1 MSSNTPEILGAEAI
15 AHKVQRLAWDLYD
28 RHSKAEQL
36 YVVGIQGNGYWL
48 AQQLVGKLNAISD
61 IKIEL
66 MELALDKSD
75 PKPADMQIDLPSS
88 AHVALVDDV
97 LNSGRTLL
105 WAVIKLM
112 EFHPQQLSTT
122 VLVDRSHKRYPVKAD
137 IKGLSL
143 STTLQETV
151 KLNVENGAAVNV
163 CLV

>member
-15 AHKVQRLAWDLYD
+15 AHKVQRLAWELYD

-48 AQQLVGKLNAISD
+48 AQQLVAKLNAISD

-75 PKPADMQIDLPSS
+75 PKPADMQIDLPSG

-112 EFHPQQLSTT
+112 EFHPLQLSTT

>member
-15 AHKVQRLAWDLYD
+15 AHKVQRLAWELYD

-48 AQQLVGKLNAISD
+48 AQQLVAKLNTISD
-61 IKIEL
+61 MKIEL

-75 PKPADMQIDLPSS
+75 PKPADMQIDLPSG

>member
-1 MSSNTPEILGAEAI
+1 MSSNTPEILGTEAI
-15 AHKVQRLAWDLYD
+15 AHKVQRLAWELYD

-48 AQQLVGKLNAISD
+48 AEQLVTKLNAISD

-75 PKPADMQIDLPSS
+75 PKPADMQIDLPSG

>member
-15 AHKVQRLAWDLYD
+15 AHKVQRLAWELYD

-151 KLNVENGAAVNV
+151 KLNVENGTAVNV

>member
-15 AHKVQRLAWDLYD
+15 AHKVQRLAWELYD

-48 AQQLVGKLNAISD
+48 AKQLVGKLNAISD

-66 MELALDKSD
+66 MELALEKSD
-75 PKPADMQIDLPSS
+75 PKPADMKIDLPSG

>member
-15 AHKVQRLAWDLYD
+15 AHKVQRLAWELYD

-48 AQQLVGKLNAISD
+48 AQQLVAKLNAISD
-61 IKIEL
+61 MKIEL

-75 PKPADMQIDLPSS
+75 PKPADMQIDLPFG

>member
-1 MSSNTPEILGAEAI
+1 MSSNTPEILGAQAI
-15 AHKVQRLAWDLYD
+15 AHKVQRLAWELYD

-48 AQQLVGKLNAISD
+48 AQQLVEKLNAISD
-61 IKIEL
+61 MEIEL

-75 PKPADMQIDLPSS
+75 PKPVDMQIDLPAG

-137 IKGLSL
+137 IKGISL

-151 KLNVENGAAVNV
+151 KLNVENGTAVNV

>member
-15 AHKVQRLAWDLYD
+15 AHKVQRLAWELYD

-48 AQQLVGKLNAISD
+48 AQQLVAKLNAISD
-61 IKIEL
+61 MKIEL

-75 PKPADMQIDLPSS
+75 PKPADMQIDLPSG

-97 LNSGRTLL
+97 LTSGRTLL

-163 CLV
+163 RLV

>member
-1 MSSNTPEILGAEAI
+1 MSSNTPEILGAKAI
-15 AHKVQRLAWDLYD
+15 AHKVQRLAWELYD

-48 AQQLVGKLNAISD
+48 AQELVAKLNAISD
-61 IKIEL
+61 MKIEL

-75 PKPADMQIDLPSS
+75 PKPADMQIDLPSG

>member
-15 AHKVQRLAWDLYD
+15 AHKVQRLAWELYD

-48 AQQLVGKLNAISD
+48 AQQLVAKLNTISD
-61 IKIEL
+61 MKIEL

-75 PKPADMQIDLPSS
+75 PKPADMQIDLPSG

-151 KLNVENGAAVNV
+151 KLNVENGTAVNV

>member
-15 AHKVQRLAWDLYD
+15 AHKVQRLAWELYD

-48 AQQLVGKLNAISD
+48 AQQLVAKLNAISD
-61 IKIEL
+61 MKIEL

-75 PKPADMQIDLPSS
+75 PKPADMQIDLPSG

-151 KLNVENGAAVNV
+151 KLNVENGTALNV

>member
-1 MSSNTPEILGAEAI
+1 MSSNTPEILGTEAI
-15 AHKVQRLAWDLYD
+15 AHKVQRLAWELYD

-48 AQQLVGKLNAISD
+48 AQQLVAKLNAISD
-61 IKIEL
+61 MKIEL

-75 PKPADMQIDLPSS
+75 PKPADMQIDLPSG

>member
-15 AHKVQRLAWDLYD
+15 AHKVQRLAWELYD

-36 YVVGIQGNGYWL
+36 YVVGIKGNGYWL
-48 AQQLVGKLNAISD
+48 AQQLVAKLNAISD
-61 IKIEL
+61 MKIEL

-75 PKPADMQIDLPSS
+75 PKPADMQIALPSG

-122 VLVDRSHKRYPVKAD
+122 VLVDRSHKRYPVKAE

>member
-15 AHKVQRLAWDLYD
+15 AHKVQRLAWELYD

-48 AQQLVGKLNAISD
+48 AQQLVAKLNAISD
-61 IKIEL
+61 MKIEL
-66 MELALDKSD
+66 MELALNKSD
-75 PKPADMQIDLPSS
+75 PKPADMQIDLPSG

>member
-15 AHKVQRLAWDLYD
+15 AHKVQRLAWELYD

-48 AQQLVGKLNAISD
+48 AEQLVAKLNAISD

-75 PKPADMQIDLPSS
+75 PKPADMQIDLPSG

-151 KLNVENGAAVNV
+151 KLNVKNGAAVNV

>member
-1 MSSNTPEILGAEAI
+1 MSSNTPEILGAQAI
-15 AHKVQRLAWDLYD
+15 AHKVQRLAWELYD

-75 PKPADMQIDLPSS
+75 PKPADMQIDLPSN

-151 KLNVENGAAVNV
+151 KLNVENETAVNV

>member
-15 AHKVQRLAWDLYD
+15 AHKVQRLAWELYD

-48 AQQLVGKLNAISD
+48 AEQLVAKLNAISD
-61 IKIEL
+61 MKIEL

-75 PKPADMQIDLPSS
+75 PKPADMQIALPSG

>member
-48 AQQLVGKLNAISD
+48 AQQLVGKLHAISD

-151 KLNVENGAAVNV
+151 KLNVENETAVNV

>member
-15 AHKVQRLAWDLYD
+15 AHKVQRLAWELYD

-48 AQQLVGKLNAISD
+48 AQQLVAKLNAISD

-151 KLNVENGAAVNV
+151 KLNVENGTAVNV

>member
-15 AHKVQRLAWDLYD
+15 AHKVQRLAWELYD

-36 YVVGIQGNGYWL
+36 YVIGIQGNGYWL

-66 MELALDKSD
+66 VELALDKSD

-151 KLNVENGAAVNV
+151 KLNVENGTAVNV

>member
-15 AHKVQRLAWDLYD
+15 AHKVQRLAWELYD

-48 AQQLVGKLNAISD
+48 AKQLVAKLNAISD

-75 PKPADMQIDLPSS
+75 PKPADMQIDLPSG

-151 KLNVENGAAVNV
+151 KLNVENGAAINV

>member
-15 AHKVQRLAWDLYD
+15 AHKVQRLAWELYD
-28 RHSKAEQL
+28 RHSKAENL

-48 AQQLVGKLNAISD
+48 AQQLVAKLNAISD
-61 IKIEL
+61 IQIEL

-75 PKPADMQIDLPSS
+75 PKPAEMQIDLPSG

>member
-1 MSSNTPEILGAEAI
+1 MSSNTPEILGTEAI
-15 AHKVQRLAWDLYD
+15 AHKVQRLAWELYD

-48 AQQLVGKLNAISD
+48 AQQLVAKLNAISD

-66 MELALDKSD
+66 LELALDKSD
-75 PKPADMQIDLPSS
+75 PKPADMQIDLPSG